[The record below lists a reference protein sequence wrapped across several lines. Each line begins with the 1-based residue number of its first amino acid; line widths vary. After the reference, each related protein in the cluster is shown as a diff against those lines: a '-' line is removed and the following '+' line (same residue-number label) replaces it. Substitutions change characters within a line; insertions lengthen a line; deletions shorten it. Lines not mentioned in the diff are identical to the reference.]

1 MLTFILKRMSTT
13 VNTEFAKIEINGAND
28 EIQKE
33 KKLNYQYIVLFFF
46 KDTSNPISVSFFA

>member
-33 KKLNYQYIVLFFF
+33 KKLSYQYIVLFF
-46 KDTSNPISVSFFA
+46 

>member
-33 KKLNYQYIVLFFF
+33 KKLNYQYIVLFFL
-46 KDTSNPISVSFFA
+46 KTLLTQYQ